1 MLKNILKIKFF
12 LATLSLIIFITIL
25 NFGVFYI
32 FVPGN
37 LAQTKTIIIEPKLSI
52 NQIVTKLYSNKVI
65 KYPEVFNIIAKIY
78 SIKNPLKSGEY
89 IFTHNISPLQT
100 LRVLASG
107 KSIIH
112 KIIVPEGTVVQEVV
126 KKINEE
132 TRLVGEI
139 KGVIPE
145 GFLMPSTYFFSYG
158 DQKERI
164 INQMRNLMSNNLDK
178 VMIDLSPD
186 SPLKTRLDILT
197 LASIVEKEAGS
208 DAEKPIIA
216 AVFLNR
222 LKKNMKLQADPTNI
236 YALTEGKFKLARAL
250 TKKDLLQELPY
261 NTYYIKGLPPGPISC
276 PSLKSLEAVV
286 KPAKTDALFF
296 VVDGKGGHNFSNNLN
311 DHNRFVEMYRKSMI
325 KVPVIDPEKTKE
337 NYE

>member
-65 KYPEVFNIIAKIY
+65 KYPEVFKIIAKIY

-107 KSIIH
+107 KSVIH

-139 KGVIPE
+139 KGIIPE

-178 VMIDLSPD
+178 VMINLSPD

-222 LKKNMKLQADPTNI
+222 LKKNMKLQADPTTI

-296 VVDGKGGHNFSNNLN
+296 VVDGKGGHNFSNDLN

>member
-1 MLKNILKIKFF
+1 MFKDILKIKFF
-12 LATLSLIIFITIL
+12 VSKLYLIIFITIL
-25 NFGVFYI
+25 YLGIFYI

-52 NQIVTKLYSNKVI
+52 NQIVTKLYSNRVI
-65 KYPEVFNIIAKIY
+65 KYPEIFKIIAKIY

-107 KSIIH
+107 KSVIH
-112 KIIVPEGTVVQEVV
+112 KITVPEGTVVQEVV
-126 KKINEE
+126 KKINAEK
-132 TRLVGEI
+132 RLIGEI
-139 KGVIPE
+139 KEIIPE
-145 GFLMPSTYFFSYG
+145 GYLMPSTYFFSYG

-164 INQMRNLMSNNLDK
+164 IDQMRNLMSNNLDK
-178 VMIDLSPD
+178 VMMNLSPD

-197 LASIVEKEAGS
+197 LASIIEKEAGS

-222 LKKNMKLQADPTNI
+222 LKKNMKLQADPTTI
-236 YALTEGKFKLARAL
+236 YALTEGKFKRARPL
-250 TKKDLLQELPY
+250 TRKDLLQELPY
-261 NTYYIKGLPPGPISC
+261 NTYYTKGLPPGPISC

-286 KPAKTDALFF
+286 KPTKTDALFF
-296 VVDGKGGHNFSNNLN
+296 VGDGKGGHNFSNNIN
-311 DHNRFVEMYRKSMI
+311 DHKRFVKMYRKSII
-325 KVPVIDPEKTKE
+325 KTTVIDPESTR
-337 NYE
+337 

>member
-12 LATLSLIIFITIL
+12 LAVLSLIILVTLL
-25 NFGVFYI
+25 NFSIFYI

-65 KYPEVFNIIAKIY
+65 KYPEIFKVIAKIY
-78 SIKNPLKSGEY
+78 SINNPIKSGEY

-107 KSIIH
+107 RSVIH
-112 KIIVPEGTVVQEVV
+112 KIVVPEGSVVHEVI

-132 TRLVGEI
+132 KRLIGEI
-139 KGVIPE
+139 KGIVPE

-164 INQMRNLMSNNLDK
+164 IDQMRNLMSSNLDK
-178 VMIDLSPD
+178 VMLNLSPD
-186 SPLKTRLDILT
+186 SPLKTRLDVLT

-216 AVFLNR
+216 AVFINR
-222 LKKNMKLQADPTNI
+222 LKKNMKLQADPTTI
-236 YALTEGKFKLARAL
+236 YALTEGKFKLARPL
-250 TKKDLLQELPY
+250 TRKDLLQELPY
-261 NTYYIKGLPPGPISC
+261 NTYYIKGLPPGAIAC

-311 DHNRFVEMYRKSMI
+311 DHNKFVDSYRKSLI
-325 KVPVIDPEKTKE
+325 KAPIIDPEKQSTR
-337 NYE
+337 

>member
-65 KYPEVFNIIAKIY
+65 KYPEVFKIIAKIY

-178 VMIDLSPD
+178 VMIDLSPN

-222 LKKNMKLQADPTNI
+222 LKKNMKLQADPTTI

-296 VVDGKGGHNFSNNLN
+296 VVDGKGGHNFSNNLKY
-311 DHNRFVEMYRKSMI
+311 HNRFVEMYRKSLVKTPI
-325 KVPVIDPEKTKE
+325 NDPGKTKRKL
-337 NYE
+337 

>member
-12 LATLSLIIFITIL
+12 LATISLIIFITIL

-65 KYPEVFNIIAKIY
+65 KYPEVFKIIAKIY

-107 KSIIH
+107 KSVIH

-132 TRLVGEI
+132 TLLVGEI
-139 KGVIPE
+139 KGIIPE

-178 VMIDLSPD
+178 VMINLSPD

-222 LKKNMKLQADPTNI
+222 LKKNMKLQADPTTI

>member
-1 MLKNILKIKFF
+1 MLKNLLKIKLFF
-12 LATLSLIIFITIL
+12 VVLLIIIFITL
-25 NFGVFYI
+25 VNFSIFYI
-32 FVPGN
+32 FVPGSLTQN
-37 LAQTKTIIIEPKLSI
+37 KTIIIEPKLSI
-52 NQIVTKLYSNKVI
+52 SQITEKLYSNKVI
-65 KYPEVFNIIAKIY
+65 KYPWLFNIIAKAY

-107 KSIIH
+107 KSIVH
-112 KIIVPEGTVVQEVV
+112 KIVVPEGTVVSEVIE
-126 KKINEE
+126 KINEE
-132 TRLVGEI
+132 KRLVGKI
-139 KGVIPE
+139 KGVVPE

-164 INQMRNLMSNNLDK
+164 IDQMRKLMSTNLDK
-178 VMIDLSPD
+178 VMLNLSPD
-186 SPLKTRLDILT
+186 SPLKTRLEVLT
-197 LASIVEKEAGS
+197 LASIIEKEAGS

-216 AVFLNR
+216 AVFINR
-222 LKKNMKLQADPTNI
+222 LKKNMKLQADPTAI

-296 VVDGKGGHNFSNNLN
+296 VVNGKGGHNFSNNLN
-311 DHNRFVEMYRKSMI
+311 DHNRYVDMYRKSLV
-325 KVPVIDPEKTKE
+325 KVPVIDPESPR
-337 NYE
+337 